1 MRICMSLC
9 LHMSYVFTHEL
20 CVNTVYVCIC
30 ILLFVCLFFVG
41 GGETLRKLR

>member
-1 MRICMSLC
+1 MCAHL
-9 LHMSYVFTHEL
+9 YVFVFTHEL

-41 GGETLRKLR
+41 GGETLRKQLR